1 MNQLFFPRIISE
13 FNIYFANSIWIDLQ
27 STIPLAESRWIYYP
41 FHFITVNTLTAS
53 RFYYVFTICSAN
65 SPCIRIHLES
75 FSQIHYEYNI
85 CFTNSLSNSRMNE
98 EFTMNSLSFSRFHF
112 ELTILFP
119 KSLWMH
125 YCFREINM
133 NSQSASRFYY
143 VFTICS
149 ANSPWIHYPF
159 LGITLNLL
167 SFSLH
172 HCENTIYFAISLWI
186 HYIFRESRIV
196 KSDIFLRTQFE
207 SALFIANLLRIM
219 THKWRYAYVTDRII
233 T

>member
-65 SPCIRIHLES
+65 SP
-75 FSQIHYEYNI
+75 
-85 CFTNSLSNSRMNE
+85 
-98 EFTMNSLSFSRFHF
+98 
-112 ELTILFP
+112 
-119 KSLWMH
+119 
-125 YCFREINM
+125 
-133 NSQSASRFYY
+133 
-143 VFTICS
+143 
-149 ANSPWIHYPF
+149 WIHYPF

-186 HYIFRESRIV
+186 HYIFWESRIV

-207 SALFIANLLRIM
+207 SPLFIANLLRIM

-233 T
+233 TLHTEIITLSFRHSRSESYGISQ

>member
-53 RFYYVFTICSAN
+53 GFYYVFTIC
-65 SPCIRIHLES
+65 
-75 FSQIHYEYNI
+75 
-85 CFTNSLSNSRMNE
+85 FTNSLSVSRMND

-112 ELTILFP
+112 KLTISFP

-219 THKWRYAYVTDRII
+219 THKWRYAYVTDRIV